1 MKSKFFM
8 NLQYATRQEC
18 DLHFRECTIPAARRA
33 ISCKYYLLVW
43 NNAGSVGTC
52 DDVWNESNNDSRL
65 LIPHLLPYH
74 RIRILANRDR
84 GHSHCRRRCCRNDD
98 VRDITRSR
106 GVNSNN
112 TLART
117 IRGKA
122 LIRILGHA
130 SSWITFVQCPMG
142 WRL

>member
-1 MKSKFFM
+1 MRFTFPRVHNSCSPPRDI
-8 NLQYATRQEC
+8 LQILSSRLKQRGQRW
-18 DLHFRECTIPAARRA
+18 H
-33 ISCKYYLLVW
+33 VH
-43 NNAGSVGTC
+43 
-52 DDVWNESNNDSRL
+52 DVWNESNNDSRL
-65 LIPHLLPYH
+65 LIPHLLPHH

-84 GHSHCRRRCCRNDD
+84 GHSHCRRRCCRNDN
-98 VRDITRSR
+98 VRDITRSK

>member
-1 MKSKFFM
+1 MRFTFPSVH
-8 NLQYATRQEC
+8 NSCSPPRDILQILSSRLKQRGHGRHVY
-18 DLHFRECTIPAARRA
+18 
-33 ISCKYYLLVW
+33 
-43 NNAGSVGTC
+43 
-52 DDVWNESNNDSRL
+52 DVWNESNNDSRL
-65 LIPHLLPYH
+65 LIPHLLAYH

-84 GHSHCRRRCCRNDD
+84 GHSRCRDDD

-112 TLART
+112 TLAGT

-130 SSWITFVQCPMG
+130 SPWITFVQCPMG
-142 WRL
+142 WRS